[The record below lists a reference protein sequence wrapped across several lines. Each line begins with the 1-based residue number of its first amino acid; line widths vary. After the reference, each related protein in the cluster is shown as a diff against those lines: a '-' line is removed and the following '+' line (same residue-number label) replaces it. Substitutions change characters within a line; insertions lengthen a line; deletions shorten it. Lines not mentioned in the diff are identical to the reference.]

1 VTFAP
6 APQRWAE
13 VDLCAVGW
21 NVGELRRRLPAGCR
35 LIAVVKADGYGHGA
49 RPVAAASLAAGAWGL
64 GVSTP
69 EEALQLRGLCEP
81 ERLLVMGGLAP
92 SGCEAAAVV
101 GCAVM
106 CSSAGMVDVL
116 EAATPA
122 RARLPVHLKVDTG
135 MGRLGCTPE
144 EAPALARRIARSPRL
159 RLAGTMT
166 HFASSESDPEFT
178 RLQFE
183 RFLAALERFD
193 VDPGIR
199 HASNSG
205 AVLRHPEM
213 ALDAVRPGL
222 AVYGFVGDGLR
233 PALRLLAMVTRVQ
246 DVRRGQSVGYGR
258 AWVAERAARVATVA
272 IGYED
277 GVMRSRANR
286 GAVVVRG
293 RRAPLVGRVSM
304 DAITVDVTEVP
315 GVAPGEVV
323 TLIGDGITVDEV
335 ARWSD
340 TISHEVLTALGSR
353 VARCY
358 VPSPPEWGRT
368 PSPRRGEFIPS
379 PPEGEGQ
386 GGGDS

>member
-1 VTFAP
+1 MRQAAP
-6 APQRWAE
+6 SPLRARAALSPQRWAE
-13 VDLCAVGW
+13 VDLDAIQH
-21 NVGELRRRLPAGCR
+21 NVRELLRRLPAGCR
-35 LIAVVKADGYGHGA
+35 LIGVVKADGYGHGA
-49 RPVAAASLAAGAWGL
+49 RPVARTALAAGAWGL

-69 EEALQLRGLCEP
+69 EEALQLRDLCEP
-81 ERLLVMGGLAP
+81 DRLLVMGGLGP
-92 SGCEAAAVV
+92 SGCAGAAEV

-106 CSSAGMVDVL
+106 CYDEEMVDVL
-116 EAATPA
+116 EAGTPA
-122 RARLPVHLKVDTG
+122 GARLPVHLKVDTG
-135 MGRLGCTPE
+135 MGRLGCRPE
-144 EAPALARRIARSPRL
+144 EAPALARRIARSSRL

-233 PALRLLAMVTRVQ
+233 PALALRALVTRMQ
-246 DVRRGQSVGYGR
+246 DVARGQSVGYGR
-258 AWVAERAARVATVA
+258 AWVAERPARIATVA

-277 GVMRSRANR
+277 GVMRCRSNR

-293 RRAPLVGRVSM
+293 RRAPVVGRVSM
-304 DAITVDVTEVP
+304 DALTVDVSDVP
-315 GVAPGEVV
+315 GVRPGDVV
-323 TLIGDGITVDEV
+323 TLIGDGITADEV
-335 ARWSD
+335 AEWSG
-340 TISHEVLTALGSR
+340 TISHEVLTSLGNR
-353 VARCY
+353 VARRY
-358 VPSPPEWGRT
+358 DAS
-368 PSPRRGEFIPS
+368 SQA
-379 PPEGEGQ
+379 GQ
-386 GGGDS
+386 GE